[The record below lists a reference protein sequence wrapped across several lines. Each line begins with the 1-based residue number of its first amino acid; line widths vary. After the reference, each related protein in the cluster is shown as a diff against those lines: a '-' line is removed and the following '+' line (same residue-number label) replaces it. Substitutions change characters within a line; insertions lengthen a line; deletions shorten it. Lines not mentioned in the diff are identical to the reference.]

1 MAKGWSALHRRKHRA
16 LKPTHLHRGPD
27 KAPQTALK
35 SAKPNCQMK
44 ICYIASTIEIPYR
57 AGLGS
62 GGSTHAYEVARTL
75 AGLGDAVHVLC
86 RRSLPEQVERE
97 RLGNLVIHRLF
108 HWDSTAYKALKSCDL
123 LWRAARIP
131 YYLLRSILHTIQ
143 VLRLAQKERFAVIY
157 ERSSSATL
165 AGTCA
170 AWILHLPLVL
180 EVNDQG
186 YQPLSLR
193 VAHKIVTPE
202 QDMVPSHARQ
212 KVIPLEWGVNT
223 RMFHPSV
230 DGSVVRREYNIE
242 RREVILFLGSGLP
255 WHGLRE
261 IVDAAPLVLR
271 KTSNVVF
278 LIVGGGP
285 EVSAW
290 ERMVGERGLREWFRF
305 TGAVE
310 YAQVP
315 AYVAASDIALAPY
328 NSRLAEHERHRFASS
343 LKVFEYMAGGKAAI
357 VTRVAN
363 ARQIIEDS
371 VTGLVISEDSPEAL
385 AAAILRLLRAP
396 VFRRS
401 LGERARIVAEK
412 RFSWERHCS
421 ALREVFAATT
431 QSSREK
437 RHSFCSRSRPEWK
450 L

>member
-1 MAKGWSALHRRKHRA
+1 MAKASSAPHRREHCA
-16 LKPTHLHRGPD
+16 LKPPHVLCGAD
-27 KAPQTALK
+27 KSPQTALK

-44 ICYIASTIEIPYR
+44 ICYIASTIEVPYR

-75 AGLGDAVHVLC
+75 ADLGDTVHVLC

-97 RLGNLVIHRLF
+97 QLGNLVIHRFF

-170 AWILHLPLVL
+170 AWILRLPLVL

-202 QDMVPSHARQ
+202 RDIVPSHARQ

-230 DGSVVRREYNIE
+230 DGSVVRREYSIE
-242 RREVILFLGSGLP
+242 RRDVILFLGSGLP

-261 IVDAAPLVLR
+261 IVEAAPLVLR

-285 EVSAW
+285 EIAVW
-290 ERMVGERGLREWFRF
+290 KRMVGERGLREWFRF

-310 YAQVP
+310 YPQVP
-315 AYVAASDIALAPY
+315 RYVAASDIALAPY

-343 LKVFEYMAGGKAAI
+343 LKVFEYMAGGKAAV

-363 ARQIIEDS
+363 TRRIIEDS
-371 VTGLVISEDSPEAL
+371 LTGLVIPEDSPDAL

-396 VFRRS
+396 AFRRS
-401 LGERARIVAEK
+401 LGERARTVAEK
-412 RFSWERHCS
+412 RFSWERHCF
-421 ALREVFAATT
+421 ALREVFAATA
-431 QSSREK
+431 QSSHEK
-437 RHSFCSRSRPEWK
+437 RHSLCWRSRPELK
-450 L
+450 R

>member
-1 MAKGWSALHRRKHRA
+1 MAKASSALHRREHLF
-16 LKPTHLHRGPD
+16 LKPTHSLRGAD
-27 KAPQTALK
+27 KPAQTTLK
-35 SAKPNCQMK
+35 SAKPNCQMN

-62 GGSTHAYEVARTL
+62 GGSTHAYEVAKTL
-75 AGLGDAVHVLC
+75 AGMGDAVHVLC
-86 RRSLPEQVERE
+86 RRSLPGQVKRE
-97 RLGNLVIHRLF
+97 RLGDVVIHRLF
-108 HWDSTAYKALKSCDL
+108 HWDSTAYKALKSRAL
-123 LWRAARIP
+123 LWRAARGS
-131 YYLLRSILHTIQ
+131 YYLFRSILHTIQ
-143 VLRLAQKERFAVIY
+143 ILRLAWKERFAVIY
-157 ERSSSATL
+157 ERSSSSTL

-170 AWILHLPLVL
+170 AWILRLPLVL

-193 VAHKIVTPE
+193 VARKIVTPE
-202 QDMVPSHARQ
+202 RDMVPCHARK
-212 KVIPLEWGVNT
+212 KVIPLEWGVST

-230 DGSVVRREYNIE
+230 DGSVVRREYGIE
-242 RREVILFLGSGLP
+242 QRDVILFLGSGLP

-261 IVDAAPLVLR
+261 IVEAAPLVLR
-271 KTSNVVF
+271 STSNVVF

-285 EVSAW
+285 EISAW

-343 LKVFEYMAGGKAAI
+343 LKVFEYMAGGKAAV
-357 VTRVAN
+357 VTRIGN
-363 ARQIIEDS
+363 TRRIIEDS
-371 VTGLVISEDSPEAL
+371 QTGLVIPEDSPDAL

-401 LGERARIVAEK
+401 LGERARTVAEK

-431 QSSREK
+431 QSSHEK
-437 RHSFCSRSRPEWK
+437 RHSFCSRPRPEWK

>member
-1 MAKGWSALHRRKHRA
+1 M
-16 LKPTHLHRGPD
+16 
-27 KAPQTALK
+27 
-35 SAKPNCQMK
+35 N
-44 ICYIASTIEIPYR
+44 ICYIASTIEVPYR

-75 AGLGDAVHVLC
+75 ADLGDTVHVFC
-86 RRSLPEQVERE
+86 RRSLPEQMEQE
-97 RLGNLVIHRLF
+97 RLGNLVIHRFF
-108 HWDSTAYKALKSCDL
+108 HWNSIAYKALKGCEL

-143 VLRLAQKERFAVIY
+143 LLHLAQKERFAVIY

-170 AWILHLPLVL
+170 ALILRLPLVL

-193 VAHKIVTPE
+193 VAQKIVTPE
-202 QDMVPSHARQ
+202 REMIPSHARQ
-212 KVIPLEWGVNT
+212 KVTPLEWGVNT
-223 RMFHPSV
+223 QMFHPSV
-230 DGSVVRREYNIE
+230 DGRVVRRECGIE
-242 RREVILFLGSGLP
+242 RRDVILFLGSGLP
-255 WHGLRE
+255 WHGLRD
-261 IVDAAPLVLR
+261 IVEAAPLVLE
-271 KTSNVVF
+271 KTSNAVF

-285 EVSAW
+285 GIGAW
-290 ERMVGERGLREWFRF
+290 KRMVGERGLREWFRF
-305 TGAVE
+305 TGAVA

-315 AYVAASDIALAPY
+315 RYVAASDIALAPY
-328 NSRLAEHERHRFASS
+328 NSRLVEHERHRFASP
-343 LKVFEYMAGGKAAI
+343 LKVFEYMAGGKAVV

-371 VTGLVISEDSPEAL
+371 LTGLVIPEDSPVAL

-396 VFRRS
+396 GLRRS
-401 LGERARIVAEK
+401 LGERARTVAEQ
-412 RFSWERHCS
+412 RYSWERHCV

-431 QSSREK
+431 QSSHKK
-437 RHSFCSRSRPEWK
+437 RNSVCRRPRPESK